1 MHVYIDCPDGRKR
14 PEILVPGEK
23 TELPCR
29 GHLSFYGSIDLENCN
44 PVMYNSVVYLARF
57 VDADYVKLGKHPIT
71 DRPIIA
77 RDPSVGKIV
86 IVNKYY
92 SAFELAD
99 ERPMTLLLGMI
110 PKRDLVVQEVGRLG
124 ISMKERAASIARLD
138 QYNRELFDP
147 LVALRKM
154 THTEWCV

>member
-1 MHVYIDCPDGRKR
+1 MHVYIDCPDGRNR
-14 PEILVPGEK
+14 PDILVPGEK

-29 GHLSFYGSIDLENCN
+29 GHLSFYGSLVREN
-44 PVMYNSVVYLARF
+44 YNSVVYIARF

-99 ERPMTLLLGMI
+99 ERPMTLALDTI
-110 PKRDLVVQEVGRLG
+110 QKRDLAVHDAGRLG

-138 QYNRELFDP
+138 EYNRELFDS
-147 LVALRKM
+147 LVELRKM
-154 THTEWCV
+154 TRTEWCV